1 MGLSNHP
8 FEKPV
13 FVWQTKC
20 YASNARIVI
29 RKTLL
34 KEDLSSSSFFSL
46 LHPEDQNDSSYASS
60 FFSFFFFF
68 FFSRL
73 LPRSLFFSLS
83 LPVFHRLSSLMGSF
97 VGGEPLLLLYRW
109 FGNDQKWN
117 RMTCSFLVA
126 RPTVIKDDRTGYI
139 LIHVY

>member
-1 MGLSNHP
+1 MGSNHP

-13 FVWQTKC
+13 FVWWTSAVC

-34 KEDLSSSSFFSL
+34 KEDLSSSSPSPSLRGPERFFL
-46 LHPEDQNDSSYASS
+46 R
-60 FFSFFFFF
+60 FFFFF
-68 FFSRL
+68 FFFTLVLSRL
-73 LPRSLFFSLS
+73 VRFS
-83 LPVFHRLSSLMGSF
+83 LPVFHRLSSVMASF
-97 VGGEPLLLLYRW
+97 VGGEPLLYRW